1 LSLRAICKGSTA
13 SSDTHEL
20 LMRHFC
26 HFRPLPMTSVKAN
39 SWLAVLPGHL
49 PALLLGSEDRG
60 GPPPPLPSDKALATT
75 ASTTCATTANT
86 TIAPA
91 AASDAASDAASAA
104 SSSSASSSIIDPARY
119 VKAEYGS
126 SAVSPSEVR
135 ATVRGCSVV
144 VGMHPD
150 EATGAAVD
158 LAAALGKPFAVVPCC
173 VFPNRYTSRRTCG
186 HWEPYHSSASSASSA
201 VSSKSPSAKGEG
213 DSVAAEPVEAAGIG
227 IGRRVKDHGDLVEHL
242 LNRTPNT
249 ERRELDF
256 GGRNVVV
263 YTRRVGD

>member
-1 LSLRAICKGSTA
+1 MSLRAICKGSTA

-150 EATGAAVD
+150 EATGAAVVGQQPAQLVRLHPEALHREFEVQPWREPCLV
-158 LAAALGKPFAVVPCC
+158 LARDQPLARKP
-173 VFPNRYTSRRTCG
+173 R
-186 HWEPYHSSASSASSA
+186 
-201 VSSKSPSAKGEG
+201 G
-213 DSVAAEPVEAAGIG
+213 DAP
-227 IGRRVKDHGDLVEHL
+227 
-242 LNRTPNT
+242 
-249 ERRELDF
+249 
-256 GGRNVVV
+256 
-263 YTRRVGD
+263 